1 MKTKKMMTNFCGDWY
16 EIGRR
21 KKFRTKTAKGDSFAS
36 LALVDESEINEEEIL
51 ENDINF
57 YEYSMVHL
65 RIIK

>member
-1 MKTKKMMTNFCGDWY
+1 MTNFCGDWY

-21 KKFRTKTAKGDSFAS
+21 KKFRTKTAEGDSFAS
-36 LALVDESEINEEEIL
+36 LALVDESEISEKMEEIL

-57 YEYSMVHL
+57 YEHSMMHL